1 MCAAP
6 DRLTSR
12 PHAALRGRSLR
23 AGPGARGVI
32 GVIGVIGSL
41 AVAGCA
47 TSNLQTL
54 WVDPTLAGFSL
65 AHKTVYVACQATD
78 LTVRH
83 VCADQLAAQ
92 LLDAGAT
99 PVLAADSTHPADTA
113 QPANRVMIDA
123 ARAAGASA
131 VLNAIVVPDASVV
144 SAGPSIGFGIGGFGG
159 GYRGGG
165 VGGGVGVS
173 VPVGGGTVST
183 GYAANGALTEV
194 PSGRLMWSAKA
205 TAQPASDV
213 TRQLADLAKTLL
225 DSARS
230 AGLFKP

>member
-1 MCAAP
+1 VTELGALPVQAP
-6 DRLTSR
+6 DGGGTGAV
-12 PHAALRGRSLR
+12 PAAEKQALLQ
-23 AGPGARGVI
+23 AARG
-32 GVIGVIGSL
+32 
-41 AVAGCA
+41 
-47 TSNLQTL
+47 
-54 WVDPTLAGFSL
+54 
-65 AHKTVYVACQATD
+65 
-78 LTVRH
+78 
-83 VCADQLAAQ
+83 
-92 LLDAGAT
+92 AGA
-99 PVLAADSTHPADTA
+99 A
-113 QPANRVMIDA
+113 
-123 ARAAGASA
+123 A
-131 VLNAIVVPDASVV
+131 VLNTAVAPAAAVANP
-144 SAGPSIGFGIGGFGG
+144 GPSIGIGIGGFGG